1 MRRFGLV
8 LLLGVYLGGLVHA
21 APVVPRVRP
30 LSDRGDRLLAVGRE
44 LSPTIRAMLQRV
56 EESDI
61 IMQLDLR
68 LDFTVDN
75 AVTRLVTATP
85 DFRYVRVSINPR
97 LSPLR
102 RLELLA
108 HELQHV
114 LEIAADRSVRTQDA
128 MFEHFTRIGRRT
140 GHNSAFET
148 EAAIRVEGVVREEVG
163 KWESRK
169 LRPLDR

>member
-1 MRRFGLV
+1 MQRLVLV
-8 LLLGVYLGGLVHA
+8 LLLGVYLGGTVSA
-21 APVVPRVRP
+21 AAVIPRVRP
-30 LSDRGDRLLAVGRE
+30 LSDRSDRLLSVGRE
-44 LSPTIRAMLQRV
+44 LSPTIRAMLDRI
-56 EESDI
+56 ELSDI

-68 LDFTVDN
+68 LDLDVPN
-75 AVTRLVTATP
+75 AVTRLVTSTP

-102 RLELLA
+102 RLELLG

-114 LEIAADRSVRTQDA
+114 LEIAEDPFVRTQEA
-128 MFEHFTRIGRRT
+128 MHAHFTRIGRPER
-140 GHNSAFET
+140 NNNAFET
-148 EAAIRVEGVVREEVG
+148 DAALKVERVVREEVG

>member
-1 MRRFGLV
+1 MRRLGLV
-8 LLLGVYLGGLVHA
+8 LLLGVYLGGTVTTA
-21 APVVPRVRP
+21 AVVPRVRS
-30 LSDRGDRLLAVGRE
+30 LSERSDRLLAVGRE
-44 LSPTIRAMLQRV
+44 LSPTIRAMLERV
-56 EESDI
+56 EASDI

-68 LDFTVDN
+68 LDLSVEF
-75 AVTRLVTATP
+75 AVTRLVTSTP

-114 LEIAADRSVRTQDA
+114 LEIAADPSVRTQDA
-128 MFEHFTRIGRRT
+128 MFDHFTRIGRRT
-140 GHNSAFET
+140 RHNSAFET
-148 EAAIRVEGVVREEVG
+148 DAAIRVESVVRGEVG

>member
-1 MRRFGLV
+1 MRRLGLV
-8 LLLGVYLGGLVHA
+8 LLLGVYLGGTVSA
-21 APVVPRVRP
+21 AAVIPRVRA
-30 LSDRGDRLLAVGRE
+30 LSDRSDRLLSVGRE
-44 LSPTIRAMLQRV
+44 LSPTIRAMLDRV
-56 EESDI
+56 EASDI

-68 LDFTVDN
+68 LDFSVPF

-114 LEIAADRSVRTQDA
+114 LEIAEDPSVRTQGA
-128 MFEHFTRIGRRT
+128 MFEHFSRIGRRT

-148 EAAIRVEGVVREEVG
+148 EAAIRVESVVREEVG